1 VPYTVLAGLKV
12 LELGRFIAAPY
23 CGKLLAI
30 ALEHRIPLAPVR
42 GYDEVRHDPSLA
54 DLFVDI
60 DRADTGPLPYPG
72 PPYRLADA
80 EVESA
85 TPASSLGQHNAAV
98 YCEVLGYTRAQL
110 VKLYQT
116 GIV

>member
-60 DRADTGPLPYPG
+60 DRADIGPLPSVPRPSLPTGRRRGGVSNPRFLPG
-72 PPYRLADA
+72 
-80 EVESA
+80 A
-85 TPASSLGQHNAAV
+85 T
-98 YCEVLGYTRAQL
+98 
-110 VKLYQT
+110 
-116 GIV
+116 